1 MKFIFAIFFLLLS
14 FFSIGQSDLVLK
26 QELSKPFIEVTGTS
40 SLEVMPDMISISI
53 ILTNKIIDKQ
63 QFNIQE
69 QEKKLKQVLIENKI
83 DLSFLSLVTSLSQII
98 TKKEKEIGFEV
109 IKIYMLQLSSAEQ
122 VSKIFRELQDLNI
135 KEASIEKVEHSKID
149 SLRKQVR
156 ISAIKAA
163 KNKAEYLLDAIGEQ
177 IGKPIE
183 VREIVENSLFKEN
196 FMSNTSSVA
205 NQLETNNEEEKS
217 GIGFEKIKIKFTYF
231 IKYLIKQ

>member
-1 MKFIFAIFFLLLS
+1 MLQGHLLLKLC
-14 FFSIGQSDLVLK
+14 QTK
-26 QELSKPFIEVTGTS
+26 
-40 SLEVMPDMISISI
+40 ISISI
-53 ILTNKIIDKQ
+53 TLTNKIIDKQ

-98 TKKEKEIGFEV
+98 TKKEKDIGFEV
-109 IKIYMLQLSSAEQ
+109 IKIYMLQLSSVEQ

-149 SLRKQVR
+149 SLRKEVR

-217 GIGFEKIKIKFTYF
+217 GIGFENIKIKFTYF

>member
-40 SLEVMPDMISISI
+40 SLEVMPDKISISI

-149 SLRKQVR
+149 SLRKEVR